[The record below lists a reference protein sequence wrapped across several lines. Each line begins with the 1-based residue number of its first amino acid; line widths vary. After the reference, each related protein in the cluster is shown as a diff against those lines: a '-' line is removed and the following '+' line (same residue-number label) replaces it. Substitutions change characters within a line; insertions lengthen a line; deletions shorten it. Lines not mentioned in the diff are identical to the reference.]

1 MLRVCARHPPL
12 DPAEVTSAL
21 TFARRALL
29 RADSALET
37 AVSARASASA
47 SSALLPAHDAVGAA
61 QAALADSAY
70 AATAAAVTATRLAV
84 AAAED
89 AAASPPFPQRTA
101 SVTVASAIAITNSG
115 RAAASAAAC
124 HTAAEHA
131 AAAAARNPAR
141 CLACGLPPERCPG
154 PHPLRRCQCTVC
166 RRPLATGLVGY
177 PGLEASQA
185 DPAET
190 WTPPGREPLTDGD
203 GHPLTWAVVHHAHA
217 TLVRHASCGGA
228 LSRWGPTTDAGRDVN
243 TGYDSSDGRP
253 CPCRW
258 HETLSDELGMHRD
271 TCAAWPGPICGT
283 CWAASCPCG
292 YVFENA
298 ADAAGRDS
306 LGRLVCAAPTCRQR
320 IA

>member
-1 MLRVCARHPPL
+1 MLVRV
-12 DPAEVTSAL
+12 S
-21 TFARRALL
+21 
-29 RADSALET
+29 
-37 AVSARASASA
+37 
-47 SSALLPAHDAVGAA
+47 
-61 QAALADSAY
+61 Q
-70 AATAAAVTATRLAV
+70 
-84 AAAED
+84 
-89 AAASPPFPQRTA
+89 
-101 SVTVASAIAITNSG
+101 
-115 RAAASAAAC
+115 
-124 HTAAEHA
+124 HTI
-131 AAAAARNPAR
+131 
-141 CLACGLPPERCPG
+141 
-154 PHPLRRCQCTVC
+154 
-166 RRPLATGLVGY
+166 
-177 PGLEASQA
+177 
-185 DPAET
+185 PAET

-258 HETLSDELGMHRD
+258 HETLSDELGVHRD

-306 LGRLVCAAPTCRQR
+306 LGRLGVRGRAAGVPPTHGLKPPVRER
-320 IA
+320 GREREDRDEGLDWFV